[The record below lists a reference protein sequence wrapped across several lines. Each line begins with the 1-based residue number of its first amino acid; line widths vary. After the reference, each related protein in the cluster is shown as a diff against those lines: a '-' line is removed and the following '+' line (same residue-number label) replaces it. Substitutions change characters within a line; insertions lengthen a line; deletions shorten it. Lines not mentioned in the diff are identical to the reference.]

1 MVSQQLEI
9 TETIARKV
17 LSVVDQGL
25 SSGLGNHRPGEMCVE
40 AAVCYAL
47 DLPHGDDPACVSHAL
62 RLLKIRLNDSSW
74 SSKSARA
81 AGLRRLA
88 VAQLGSRDH
97 LDDKEFGRRV
107 AKLAIHK
114 SVPIALRAAAS
125 INKNAKDAQALRDA
139 ANHCEAEGTHE
150 AALAA
155 RKVAQRARKTAAAAA
170 AAAAYTADAA
180 AAAAAAADAD
190 ADAYTAAAAA
200 AAAVDADATR
210 DKSLADF
217 AEDVVQI
224 LIEMKAP
231 GCQWLALT
239 EQVAA

>member
-1 MVSQQLEI
+1 MTRAATQSEI

-17 LSVVDQGL
+17 LSVVDLGL
-25 SSGLGNHRPGEMCVE
+25 SSGLGNRRPGEMCVE

-47 DLPHGDDPACVSHAL
+47 DLPHGDDPACVSRAL
-62 RLLKIRLNDSSW
+62 RSLKIRLNDSSW
-74 SSKSARA
+74 SSKKARA

-114 SVPIALRAAAS
+114 SVPIALRSAAS

-139 ANHCEAEGTHE
+139 ASRCESEGTRE

-155 RKVAQRARKTAAAAA
+155 RNVAQGARKSAADADAAAAAAA
-170 AAAAYTADAA
+170 AAAAYTAAA
-180 AAAAAAADAD
+180 Y
-190 ADAYTAAAAA
+190 AYTGAGAA
-200 AAAVDADATR
+200 R

-217 AEDVVQI
+217 AEGVVQI

-239 EQVAA
+239 EQVPA